1 MHSIR
6 HLRKAL
12 TVSTNYYRPT
22 YMTEEEIQNA
32 INKVEG
38 LGGMT
43 VNERLF
49 VSGITDEFDNALK
62 NDKDKARRILE
73 MLHVDK
79 GSIDKIVN

>member
-1 MHSIR
+1 MGDTHTAQTI
-6 HLRKAL
+6 